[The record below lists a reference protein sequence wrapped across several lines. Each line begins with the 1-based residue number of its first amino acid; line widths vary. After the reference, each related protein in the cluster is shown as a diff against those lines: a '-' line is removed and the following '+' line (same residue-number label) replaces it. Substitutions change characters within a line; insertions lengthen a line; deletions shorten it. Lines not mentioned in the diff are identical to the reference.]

1 MIKAQE
7 LRIDNWVQV
16 TNEYLKRII
25 SGKVNKYQQVENVWS
40 FGINISSGYEGS
52 MEAEFN
58 MEDIEGIPL
67 SPSILEKAGF
77 IKELRGKESD
87 FDGVETV
94 YFKSGVDIYDN
105 SVEQGETM
113 FLYATYTRYPGRG
126 FKSGIQVEYLHQL
139 QNLYFALTNEE
150 LTINL

>member
-77 IKELRGKESD
+77 VKTDEYNNSYEKTIGFTFYEHLEGYFVISENGGVYRKYFEVDEDTFYSWHGTEIK
-87 FDGVETV
+87 
-94 YFKSGVDIYDN
+94 
-105 SVEQGETM
+105 
-113 FLYATYTRYPGRG
+113 FL
-126 FKSGIQVEYLHQL
+126 HHL
-139 QNLYFALTNEE
+139 QNYFYCERGEE